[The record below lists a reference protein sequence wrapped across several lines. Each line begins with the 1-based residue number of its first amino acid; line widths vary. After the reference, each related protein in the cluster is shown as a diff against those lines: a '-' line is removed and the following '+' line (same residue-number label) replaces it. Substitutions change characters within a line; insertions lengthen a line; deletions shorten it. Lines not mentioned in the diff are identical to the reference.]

1 MKPRMMLETYHWV
14 SKADYSPLQNRGIH
28 TYDRLLEPVFQKMI
42 GIGEAT
48 QLKDEVILKVGS
60 NLFTKPLDVVL
71 AMPSDRV
78 LLKCEIFE
86 TDGQRIEQG
95 VRELNCDLCIENT
108 VSVTWFSLLVLKKRT
123 TIITY
128 RSHDGHHTSSDL
140 PVENGH
146 HLLNPSDENP
156 TVRKVGDLEQHA
168 NTYKEQLEKVKK
180 KRHDGK
186 KNSRQIFPNILAP

>member
-1 MKPRMMLETYHWV
+1 MLETCHWV
-14 SKADYSPLQNRGIH
+14 SKADYLPLLNRGIH

-60 NLFTKPLDVVL
+60 DLFTKPFDVVL

-78 LLKCEIFE
+78 LLKGEVFE

-95 VRELNCDLCIENT
+95 VRVLDCDLYIENMM
-108 VSVTWFSLLVLKKRT
+108 SLSWFLSHVLEKRT
-123 TIITY
+123 TITTY
-128 RSHDGHHTSSDL
+128 RSHDGHHTSSD
-140 PVENGH
+140 PPIENGH
-146 HLLNPSDENP
+146 QLLNPSDEYP
-156 TVRKVGDLEQHA
+156 AVRKVGDLLQHA
-168 NTYKEQLEKVKK
+168 NTYKEQSEKVK

-186 KNSRQIFPNILAP
+186 KNSRQIFPNVPAP